1 MRLWQLLY
9 GVSAD
14 AGSPRPSWTALV
26 IRGNLHDTSN
36 PSPARLGV
44 RNLRLDIAYDG
55 TSYFGWQRQPAR
67 PTIQGALEAAIKR
80 LTGQHAVITGAGRT
94 DAGVH
99 AAGQVA
105 SFRTKCPIPVERLAQ
120 ALNRILPNDI
130 RILKAS
136 EADFSFHARRSAI
149 AKQYRYRIFQGTVCP
164 PYLARFVCHCP
175 FPLNVES
182 MTHAA
187 QAIEGLHDFTSFA
200 ASDPGGGKARR
211 SRAHNGEGLNV
222 RRVIRSRVTESRHTR
237 IVVYDVCGS
246 GFLYH
251 MVRNIAGTL
260 IEIGRGA
267 VGPGEMPRILAAR
280 NRSQAGPTAPA
291 AGLVLVRV
299 DYEPRHTAADAPSL
313 RPAPPGPSER

>member
-1 MRLWQLLY
+1 MRLWQLFY
-9 GVSAD
+9 GVRAQ
-14 AGSPRPSWTALV
+14 ARSPRPLRTLPAPSGSL
-26 IRGNLHDTSN
+26 RGNPT

-55 TSYFGWQRQPAR
+55 TGYCGWQRQPAR
-67 PTIQGALEAAIKR
+67 PTIQGALEAALKR
-80 LTGQHAVITGAGRT
+80 LTGQPTVITGAGRT

-136 EADFSFHARRSAI
+136 EADFSFHALRSAI

-175 FPLNVES
+175 FLLNVES

-187 QAIEGLHDFTSFA
+187 QAIEGLHDFTSFT
-200 ASDPGGGKARR
+200 ASDPGGGRTRR

-222 RRVIRSRVTESRHTR
+222 RRVIRSHVTESRHNR
-237 IVVYDVCGS
+237 IVVYDVCGN

-251 MVRNIAGTL
+251 MVRNIVGTL

-267 VGPGEMPRILAAR
+267 VDPGEIPRILAAR

-299 DYEPRHTAADAPSL
+299 DYEPHHAAAGAPSGL
-313 RPAPPGPSER
+313 PAPPGPSD